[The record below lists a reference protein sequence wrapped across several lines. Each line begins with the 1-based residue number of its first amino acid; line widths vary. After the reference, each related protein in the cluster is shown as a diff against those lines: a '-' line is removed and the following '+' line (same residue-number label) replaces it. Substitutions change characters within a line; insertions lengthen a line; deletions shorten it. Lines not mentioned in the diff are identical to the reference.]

1 MTRKPSKHGG
11 TLADIAV
18 HGYSLTLNCVRCC
31 HRATVDLDAMILANG
46 PDYLL
51 RRIVDRAVCPKCGG
65 DNITVTV
72 SAADAAGYSYPDYG
86 KP

>member
-1 MTRKPSKHGG
+1 VTFVTGP
-11 TLADIAV
+11 AA
-18 HGYSLTLNCVRCC
+18 CWCCARCC

-51 RRIVDRAVCPKCGG
+51 RRIVDRAVCSKCGG

-72 SAADAAGYSYPDYG
+72 SAADAAGFSYPDYS
-86 KP
+86 KS